1 MDIVGDVIRES
12 VEKDRLERQA
22 RKEKLTS
29 KVLTCPKCGQTK
41 IYVYEVI
48 KAVSQHFVDNGVWK
62 HKYDNN
68 EYGDGLYIDCRCD
81 NCDHRWR
88 SRRGINFNNYY
99 LSEED

>member
-1 MDIVGDVIRES
+1 MDIVGAVIKKTLME
-12 VEKDRLERQA
+12 DRLKRQ
-22 RKEKLTS
+22 KMIGKMS
-29 KVLTCPKCGQTK
+29 FKPLTCPKCKGTK

-48 KAVSQHFVDNGVWK
+48 EAISQHFIEDGVWK
-62 HKYDNN
+62 HIYDNN
-68 EYGDGLYIDCRCD
+68 EYGDGLYTECRCD

>member
-1 MDIVGDVIRES
+1 MEN
-12 VEKDRLERQA
+12 VEKVLIGIAQQEIAKRIR
-22 RKEKLTS
+22 RKEKLAS

-48 KAVSQHFVDNGVWK
+48 EAISQHFVDNGVWN

-68 EYGDGLYIDCRCD
+68 EYGNGLYIECRCD